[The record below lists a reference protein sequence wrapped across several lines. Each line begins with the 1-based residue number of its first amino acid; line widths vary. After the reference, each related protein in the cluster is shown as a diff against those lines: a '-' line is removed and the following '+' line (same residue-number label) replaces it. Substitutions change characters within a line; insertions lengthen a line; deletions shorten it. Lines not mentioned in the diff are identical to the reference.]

1 MTKIY
6 SDKLKETVETVTL
19 SDTFL
24 FSKSFL
30 KKIGLKFQDKMDKKA
45 LEDLKEPSVVLAFRS
60 ERAVIV
66 GSSQAAS
73 KPTDKK
79 KTKGKKNQGNN
90 DQNTDNLVEVSF
102 MDRKKLEKE
111 LEGLIADINDELLE
125 DLVEHYLRPLN
136 QQYFELLKGKIES
149 GLIQSAEPGSPTS
162 PSKKKFSIKEIQD
175 NIKLFLINAKIFEKG
190 LKSFSDAK
198 TQDILS
204 KHLIKTIYSEIFND
218 MVKFIANE
226 QMISY
231 KEENFNNDTRQKVIQ
246 KFKDPMKQ
254 NFTEIHTALTNK
266 PSSELIELIEKCA
279 IDSLELSMKKQD
291 QKREKEILLQP

>member
-60 ERAVIV
+60 ERAVIA

-73 KPTDKK
+73 KPTEKK

-125 DLVEHYLRPLN
+125 DLVEHYLR
-136 QQYFELLKGKIES
+136 YV
-149 GLIQSAEPGSPTS
+149 
-162 PSKKKFSIKEIQD
+162 
-175 NIKLFLINAKIFEKG
+175 FL
-190 LKSFSDAK
+190 
-198 TQDILS
+198 
-204 KHLIKTIYSEIFND
+204 Y
-218 MVKFIANE
+218 
-226 QMISY
+226 
-231 KEENFNNDTRQKVIQ
+231 
-246 KFKDPMKQ
+246 
-254 NFTEIHTALTNK
+254 
-266 PSSELIELIEKCA
+266 
-279 IDSLELSMKKQD
+279 
-291 QKREKEILLQP
+291 